1 MSMICP
7 KCGTKLDDGVLFCTE
22 CGAFLAANANAAA
35 VKDTAEK
42 AVNELDAMLD
52 QAKAGLDAGAAQ
64 LNDIPTP
71 TLTLNPG
78 APFDAAAMPEAKP
91 AAAATA
97 PAPAAPVTVA
107 EDPKAA
113 AKEAKARA
121 AAQKAA
127 EKEAAK
133 KARAAEKA
141 AKKAASAAPAA
152 AAPAA
157 GAKPLSTAGYFFLML
172 LFAIPVLGWLIAIV
186 VALAAKNPNLKS
198 FARATLT
205 WLLIGLILLILAAI
219 AVLLFS
225 QKLLTAYNAAAG
237 TSYASFVEL
246 FGSDIASVFG
256 KIAVMF
262 GLH

>member
-42 AVNELDAMLD
+42 AVDELDAMLD

-97 PAPAAPVTVA
+97 PAPAAAVTVA

-113 AKEAKARA
+113 AREAKARA

-141 AKKAASAAPAA
+141 AKKAAPAAA

-186 VALAAKNPNLKS
+186 VALAAKNSNLKS

-262 GLH
+262 GLR

>member
-42 AVNELDAMLD
+42 AVNELDTMLD
-52 QAKAGLDAGAAQ
+52 QAKAGLDADAAQ
-64 LNDIPTP
+64 LNDIPAP

-78 APFDAAAMPEAKP
+78 APFDAASMPEAKP
-91 AAAATA
+91 AAA
-97 PAPAAPVTVA
+97 PAPAAAVTVV

-141 AKKAASAAPAA
+141 AKKTAPAA

-186 VALAAKNPNLKS
+186 VALAARNPNLKS